1 MSQIEI
7 HAALELVL
15 TLRFLRMLAARA
27 YSRAAQTSQLLVGFM
42 VIAFAIGMG
51 IFMNLYI
58 WSRASSFCTRVRR
71 VALGRAR
78 AL

>member
-27 YSRAAQTSQLLVGFM
+27 YSRAGHGDTISLRCAAHCATQ
-42 VIAFAIGMG
+42 ANAI
-51 IFMNLYI
+51 
-58 WSRASSFCTRVRR
+58 
-71 VALGRAR
+71 
-78 AL
+78 